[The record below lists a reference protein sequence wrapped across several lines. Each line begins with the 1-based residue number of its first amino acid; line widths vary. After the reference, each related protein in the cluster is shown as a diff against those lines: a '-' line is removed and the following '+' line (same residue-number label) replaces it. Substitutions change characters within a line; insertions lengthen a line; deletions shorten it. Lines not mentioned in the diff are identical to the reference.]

1 MSTHIVEK
9 IKSIFGKK
17 ANAPGAADTPTA
29 AKDGRTAHVCQL
41 PEAST
46 PPNNKELE
54 DDLNELKQLKKTIA
68 QNQKEIDQIKTE
80 IKKYKTLSQMDEERK
95 RAIDKLIEGTKAIN
109 AESEKAFKMLK
120 ERIEKR
126 RKILIKNNVKKIYLH

>member
-9 IKSIFGKK
+9 ISSIFRKK

-29 AKDGRTAHVCQL
+29 KDGRTVNVFQL

-54 DDLNELKQLKKTIA
+54 ADLNELKQLKKTIA
-68 QNQKEIDQIKTE
+68 QNQKDIDQIKTE

>member
-9 IKSIFGKK
+9 ISSIFRKK
-17 ANAPGAADTPTA
+17 ANAPGVADTPT

-54 DDLNELKQLKKTIA
+54 ANLNELKQLKKIIA

-80 IKKYKTLSQMDEERK
+80 IKNYKTLSPMDEERK
-95 RAIDKLIEGTKAIN
+95 RAIDKLIEGSEAIN

-120 ERIEKR
+120 ERIKER
-126 RKILIKNNVKKIYLH
+126 RKILIKNNTQKIYLH